1 MPENAVLAKLKKLD
15 EERAKLIADAKSQ
28 ALAAANMA
36 IADLNSLGFTY
47 RLVEGG
53 VSTPRAP
60 SSGTRRAGIRELV
73 LNAVRASGADGI
85 NRADLLLALGMKGD
99 KSGEQ
104 SVSNALSALKKAGA
118 TSTKNGRYVA
128 A

>member
-36 IADLNSLGFTY
+36 IADLNALGFTY
-47 RLVEGG
+47 RLVEGSD
-53 VSTPRAP
+53 STQRAA
-60 SSGTRRAGIRELV
+60 SSGARRAGIRELV
-73 LNAVRASGADGI
+73 LDAVKASGADGI
-85 NRADLLLALGMKGD
+85 NRADLLQVLGMKGN

-118 TSTKNGRYVA
+118 TSSKNGRYVA

>member
-15 EERAKLIADAKSQ
+15 EERAVLVADAKHQ

-36 IADLNSLGFTY
+36 IADLNALGFTY

-53 VSTPRAP
+53 GSSPPTSST
-60 SSGTRRAGIRELV
+60 GTRRTGIREQV
-73 LNAVRASGADGI
+73 LDAVKASGADGI
-85 NRADLLLALGMKGD
+85 NRADLLRVLGMKGD
-99 KSGEQ
+99 KSEEQ

-118 TSTKNGRYVA
+118 TTSKNGRYIA

>member
-36 IADLNSLGFTY
+36 IADLNSLGFSY
-47 RLVEGG
+47 RLVEGA
-53 VSTPRAP
+53 VSAPRAAF
-60 SSGTRRAGIRELV
+60 SGTRRAGIRELV
-73 LNAVRASGADGI
+73 LDAVRASGADGV
-85 NRADLLLALGMKGD
+85 NRADLLHALGMKGN

-118 TSTKNGRYVA
+118 TSSKNGRYIAV
-128 A
+128 